1 MVRVLRRVVEIPLPP
16 SADAPVETEPS
27 APSVPP
33 PPPFRAEAAVVAELE
48 SGVPGERAAREEP
61 LDPAWVGKR
70 VEYALVYENRKGRE
84 SSISE
89 VARIDPAPP
98 LAPPGPPAAE
108 AGDGFV
114 ALRWSPPQ
122 QAPPEL
128 EFFVRRKRADA
139 EGYGA
144 PALNA
149 EPVTSASFEDRTAV
163 FGEASCY
170 IVVAAI
176 SSRSVSSLPSEEVCI
191 TPEDRYPPPAPEAL
205 VAVPAAGAILLSWR
219 HADAADRK
227 GYRVYRGASRE
238 GPFEFLGEVAETS
251 FRDESAGPDETLFY
265 YVTAID
271 SASGVNESEASGV
284 VEVVRR

>member
-1 MVRVLRRVVEIPLPP
+1 V
-16 SADAPVETEPS
+16 
-27 APSVPP
+27 
-33 PPPFRAEAAVVAELE
+33 VVAELE
-48 SGVPGERAAREEP
+48 SRVLGERAAREEP
-61 LDPAWVGKR
+61 LDSAWVGKR

-89 VARIDPAPP
+89 IARIDPAPP

-114 ALRWSPPQ
+114 ALRW
-122 QAPPEL
+122 APPPKAPPDL
-128 EFFVRRKRADA
+128 EFSVRRKRADA

-144 PALNA
+144 ATLNA
-149 EPVTSASFEDRTAV
+149 EPITGGSFEDRTAV

-170 IVVAAI
+170 VVVATVP
-176 SSRSVSSLPSEEVCI
+176 SRSVSSLPSEEVCI

-219 HADAADRK
+219 HADAPDRK
-227 GYRVYRGASRE
+227 GYRVYRGASRA

-251 FRDESAGPDETLFY
+251 FRDESVGSDETLFY

-271 SASGVNESEASGV
+271 SAAGVNESEPSGV
-284 VEVVRR
+284 VEVVLR